1 MTDDQEQSLKNWAE
15 KNFKAMKT
23 QIEKVKGEMRDSKPR
38 ENINVR
44 RVESDNLQGQ
54 DKDQIVVE
62 HKVER
67 WYSVDY
73 FRKMLGESSENSEL
87 DL

>member
-1 MTDDQEQSLKNWAE
+1 MSEDSENDVKDWAE

-23 QIEKVKGEMRDSKPR
+23 QLEKLKGEMRDSKPR

-44 RVESDNLQGQ
+44 RVDSENLNGQ

-67 WYSVDY
+67 WYSIDY
-73 FRKMLGESSENSEL
+73 FKKMIESSEDAEY